1 MQFRIPIGGYIMEE
15 NNVFELT
22 SLRTSESMDNYALT
36 IEAEIWGGLS
46 AYVNQGVHPDRLAA
60 ILTRAAHE
68 LLFIDTYEE
77 E

>member
-1 MQFRIPIGGYIMEE
+1 
-15 NNVFELT
+15 
-22 SLRTSESMDNYALT
+22 MDDYALT

-46 AYVNQGVHPDRLAA
+46 AYVDKGVHPDRLAA

-68 LLFIDTYEE
+68 LLFIDTLYEE

>member
-1 MQFRIPIGGYIMEE
+1 MEE

-22 SLRTSESMDNYALT
+22 SLRSIGAMDDYALT
-36 IEAEIWGGLS
+36 VEAEIWEGLS
-46 AYVNQGVHPDRLAA
+46 AYVGKGVHPDRLAA

-68 LLFIDTYEE
+68 LLFIDTLYEE